1 MSDAFIS
8 CPLSRHPEERG
19 TGENGVTKLLKFVWF
34 SVLIQK
40 YESVIRLSSFLAKKI
55 KKKVKKMNKFYN
67 SLVDNKLQ
75 TEMK

>member
-1 MSDAFIS
+1 M
-8 CPLSRHPEERG
+8 PLFLVPSVGIRRREG
-19 TGENGVTKLLKFVWF
+19 LVKNGVTKLLKFVWF

-40 YESVIRLSSFLAKKI
+40 YESVIPLSSFLAKKI

-75 TEMK
+75 TGMK

>member
-1 MSDAFIS
+1 M
-8 CPLSRHPEERG
+8 PLFLVPSVGIRRREG
-19 TGENGVTKLLKFVWF
+19 LVKNGVTKLLKFVWF

-67 SLVDNKLQ
+67 HLKINKLQ
-75 TEMK
+75 TKAR

>member
-1 MSDAFIS
+1 M
-8 CPLSRHPEERG
+8 PLFLVPSVGIRRREG
-19 TGENGVTKLLKFVWF
+19 LVKNGVTKLLKFVWF

-67 SLVDNKLQ
+67 SLVDSKLQ

>member
-1 MSDAFIS
+1 M
-8 CPLSRHPEERG
+8 PLFLVPSVGIRRREG
-19 TGENGVTKLLKFVWF
+19 LVKNGVTKLLKFVWF